1 MSDEDVTVLPAT
13 QFDALTS
20 TLDEPDPAPNLAR
33 LCEGPRYWVDSRLR
47 LRPIATLPRD
57 GYGIRQL
64 GVKRKRRKEPM

>member
-1 MSDEDVTVLPAT
+1 MSDDVTVLPAE
-13 QFDALTS
+13 QFDALAS
-20 TLDEPDPAPNLAR
+20 TLGEPDPAPNLAR
-33 LCEGPRYWVDSRLR
+33 LREGPRYWVDSRLR